1 MLGGGDDDGT
11 VTLDAQSG
19 CAPFSTP
26 SRPATTALQQAESAL
41 AGHHEEKVTVRR
53 GARDEPSRRLFWAWQ
68 VTDGQPIDFSVA
80 FTPTGG
86 GLSALEAAHPSRTYR
101 GAVRGSIEG
110 VQPGVYA
117 LRWEGRPGRSSRR
130 RTLRRRCC
138 VQSEAERLLGPAV
151 DPLYMEPG
159 EGASALAPA
168 GAQPAGRQGP
178 APAASELRGGWM
190 RRGDARRRGAGRE
203 GFRREEGGR
212 RWWALVVCLGVG
224 LGVLLASRR
233 GRVWRRQVQ
242 SSR

>member
-19 CAPFSTP
+19 CAPFSMP

-41 AGHHEEKVTVRR
+41 AGHHEEKVSVRR

-68 VTDGQPIDFSVA
+68 VADGQPIDFSVA
-80 FTPTGG
+80 FTPAGG
-86 GLSALEAAHPSRTYR
+86 GHAALEAAHPSRTYR

-138 VQSEAERLLGPAV
+138 VQSEAER
-151 DPLYMEPG
+151 
-159 EGASALAPA
+159 
-168 GAQPAGRQGP
+168 
-178 APAASELRGGWM
+178 GWNV
-190 RRGDARRRGAGRE
+190 RIPT
-203 GFRREEGGR
+203 
-212 RWWALVVCLGVG
+212 
-224 LGVLLASRR
+224 
-233 GRVWRRQVQ
+233 
-242 SSR
+242 